1 MCPPGYYSVDWR
13 TCIEEPLP
21 KPPPDPPPSPPLQP
35 PAPPPSPAP
44 PTLPPSPPV
53 AEIYKYF
60 PSKIAIVGALLER
73 STDLIISSDEPY
85 SSNEPVHDR
94 LIDNILK
101 RFDILEQDKQAII
114 SIVKDTKFDPL
125 ANLFLAPK
133 LFNSMAQ
140 TLEKSGINS
149 SGLVGMMR
157 IKGVTV
163 IYLMAF
169 NIWMHDNSPDLEKT
183 MAFLDRRLKQAVQI
197 ASVLPLPIIEKR

>member
-1 MCPPGYYSVDWR
+1 MVEDPADIKSGIIKAALKCASEVRWKR
-13 TCIEEPLP
+13 VSLRKIAEEA
-21 KPPPDPPPSPPLQP
+21 DIS
-35 PAPPPSPAP
+35 
-44 PTLPPSPPV
+44 V

-133 LFNSMAQ
+133 LFDSMAQ
-140 TLEKSGINS
+140 TLEKSGIDS

-157 IKGVTV
+157 IKGITV
-163 IYLMAF
+163 IYLMTF
-169 NIWMHDNSPDLEKT
+169 NIWIYDNSPDLAKT
-183 MAFLDRRLKQAVQI
+183 MAFLDRRLKQAVNI
-197 ASVLPLPIIEKR
+197 ASVLPIPIIEKR

>member
-1 MCPPGYYSVDWR
+1 MIAEEVDL
-13 TCIEEPLP
+13 PL
-21 KPPPDPPPSPPLQP
+21 
-35 PAPPPSPAP
+35 
-44 PTLPPSPPV
+44 
-53 AEIYKYF
+53 AEIYKHF
-60 PSKIAIVGALLER
+60 PSKLAVVGALLER
-73 STDLIISSDEPY
+73 STDLIFSRDEPY

-94 LIDNILK
+94 LLDNILK
-101 RFDILEQDKQAII
+101 RFEILEEDKQAIV

>member
-1 MCPPGYYSVDWR
+1 
-13 TCIEEPLP
+13 
-21 KPPPDPPPSPPLQP
+21 
-35 PAPPPSPAP
+35 
-44 PTLPPSPPV
+44 
-53 AEIYKYF
+53 
-60 PSKIAIVGALLER
+60 
-73 STDLIISSDEPY
+73 
-85 SSNEPVHDR
+85 
-94 LIDNILK
+94 
-101 RFDILEQDKQAII
+101 
-114 SIVKDTKFDPL
+114 
-125 ANLFLAPK
+125 
-133 LFNSMAQ
+133 MAQ

>member
-1 MCPPGYYSVDWR
+1 MFEESSNIRSKIIKAALKCASEVRWKKVSLLMIAEEVDL
-13 TCIEEPLP
+13 PL
-21 KPPPDPPPSPPLQP
+21 
-35 PAPPPSPAP
+35 
-44 PTLPPSPPV
+44 
-53 AEIYKYF
+53 AEIYKHF
-60 PSKIAIVGALLER
+60 PSKLAVVGALLER
-73 STDLIISSDEPY
+73 STDLIFSRDEPY

-94 LIDNILK
+94 LLDNILK
-101 RFDILEQDKQAII
+101 RFEILEEDKQAIV

>member
-1 MCPPGYYSVDWR
+1 MFEESSNIRSKIIKAALKCASEVRWKKVSLLMIAEEVDL
-13 TCIEEPLP
+13 PL
-21 KPPPDPPPSPPLQP
+21 
-35 PAPPPSPAP
+35 
-44 PTLPPSPPV
+44 
-53 AEIYKYF
+53 AEIYKHF
-60 PSKIAIVGALLER
+60 PSKLAVVGALLER
-73 STDLIISSDEPY
+73 STDLIFSRDEPY

-94 LIDNILK
+94 LLDNILK
-101 RFDILEQDKQAII
+101 RFEILEEDKQAIV

-149 SGLVGMMR
+149 FGLVGMMR

>member
-1 MCPPGYYSVDWR
+1 MVEDPADIKSGIIKAALKCASEVRWKR
-13 TCIEEPLP
+13 VSLRKIAEEA
-21 KPPPDPPPSPPLQP
+21 DIS
-35 PAPPPSPAP
+35 
-44 PTLPPSPPV
+44 V

-101 RFDILEQDKQAII
+101 RFDILEQDKKAII

-133 LFNSMAQ
+133 LFDSMAQ
-140 TLEKSGINS
+140 TLEKSGIDS

-157 IKGVTV
+157 IKGITV

-169 NIWMHDNSPDLEKT
+169 NIWIYDNSPDLEKT
-183 MAFLDRRLKQAVQI
+183 MAFLDRRLKQAVNI

>member
-1 MCPPGYYSVDWR
+1 MFEESSNIRSKIIKAALKCASEVRWKKVSLLMIAEEVDL
-13 TCIEEPLP
+13 PL
-21 KPPPDPPPSPPLQP
+21 
-35 PAPPPSPAP
+35 
-44 PTLPPSPPV
+44 
-53 AEIYKYF
+53 AEIYKHF
-60 PSKIAIVGALLER
+60 PSKLAVVGALLER
-73 STDLIISSDEPY
+73 STDLIFSRDEPY

-94 LIDNILK
+94 LLDNILK
-101 RFDILEQDKQAII
+101 RFEILEEDKQAIV

-169 NIWMHDNSPDLEKT
+169 NIWLHDNSPDLEKT

>member
-1 MCPPGYYSVDWR
+1 MVEDPSDIKSGIIKAALKCASEVRWKR
-13 TCIEEPLP
+13 VSLRKIAEEA
-21 KPPPDPPPSPPLQP
+21 DIS
-35 PAPPPSPAP
+35 
-44 PTLPPSPPV
+44 V

-101 RFDILEQDKQAII
+101 RFDILEQDKKAII

-133 LFNSMAQ
+133 LFDSMAQ
-140 TLEKSGINS
+140 TLEKSGIDS
-149 SGLVGMMR
+149 SGLVGMIR
-157 IKGVTV
+157 IKGITV

-169 NIWMHDNSPDLEKT
+169 NIWIYDNSPDLEKT
-183 MAFLDRRLKQAVQI
+183 MAFLDRRLKQAVNI